1 MVKTITTEEVKR
13 NLDSKKDFLL
23 VDVLSS
29 NSFEARHIPGAK
41 NVPYGPAFLED
52 FEKTL
57 GVSKDTNIAV
67 YCASSGCQLSVMAGD
82 VLDEAGYSNISHFK
96 DGLAGWMQEGHKFEG
111 EAA

>member
-1 MVKTITTEEVKR
+1 MVKTITTKEVKE
-13 NLDSKKDFLL
+13 NLDNNKDFLL

-41 NVPYGPAFLED
+41 NVPYSPTFLED
-52 FEKTL
+52 FEKAMAT
-57 GVSKDTNIAV
+57 SKDTNISV

-82 VLDEAGYSNISHFK
+82 VLDKAGYSSISHFK
-96 DGLAGWMQEGHKFEG
+96 DGLAGWMQAGYKFEG